1 MSRINGTEVEL
12 NGQHPQNGLHRWNDV
27 AVPEGL
33 LSMVVVEQ
41 THESRVT
48 VLAMDMAI
56 QGALAFARQ
65 VQNLPQAEPARPIR
79 VARPASQGQ
88 DVVPE

>member
-1 MSRINGTEVEL
+1 MSRMNVPEIEL

-41 THESRVT
+41 TQESRVT
-48 VLAMDMAI
+48 VLAMDAAI

-65 VQNLPQAEPARPIR
+65 VQNLPQAEPARPVR
-79 VARPASQGQ
+79 VQRPANQGQ
-88 DVVPE
+88 NGSGE